1 MTIQLKHIS
10 IMLLSIA
17 LISPLWAQ
25 EQPSPEDI
33 DALSAA
39 DENRYDLPNIIY
51 TYTQNGFKIEV
62 NNITLDHV
70 VHYIFNG
77 EIITDVFNTLIEQ
90 NAIKLTEEND
100 KGFQFEVQFAP
111 EILPDA
117 SEFGLIL
124 DNGLKVS
131 SVIYAEN
138 RGISWNFPSW
148 FSLINWNNQAQ
159 NRLLVKGYIKQYD
172 PHCGWGGCYKSV
184 AGQWVHIYARS
195 GISWVYKTTVY
206 SDRHGFYSYLI
217 NNHCG
222 SVAAYTARGGRQL
235 WQQQNVWGSCSPS
248 INEQVINLQIR

>member
-1 MTIQLKHIS
+1 MTIQFKHFPV
-10 IMLLSIA
+10 MLLSIA

-33 DALSAA
+33 DALAAA

-51 TYTQNGFKIEV
+51 TYTESGFKIKV
-62 NNITLDHV
+62 NHITLDHV
-70 VHYIFNG
+70 VDYTFNG
-77 EIITDVFNTLIEQ
+77 EIITDAFNALIDQ

-100 KGFQFEVQFAP
+100 KGFQFEVQFPP
-111 EILPDA
+111 ETLPNA

-131 SVIYAEN
+131 SVIYDEN
-138 RGISWNFPSW
+138 RGISWNFPVWS
-148 FSLINWNNQAQ
+148 FNYNWNNQTQ
-159 NRLLVKGYIKQYD
+159 NRMLVKGYINQYN
-172 PHCGWGGCYKSV
+172 PNCGWWGCYNSV
-184 AGQWVHIYARS
+184 ANQWVHIYTRIGA
-195 GISWVYKTTVY
+195 SWVYKTTVY
-206 SDRHGFYSYLI
+206 SDDQGFYSYLI

-222 SVAAYTARGGRQL
+222 SVAAYTARGGRQV